1 MATVSTTLKQ
11 VFKDNKLTNSAKL
24 ISKSKIEIFSLSK
37 LIDEFNLGLLDGGHS
52 KEEEA
57 EVPEDAIATFEDSY
71 FKPINN
77 RVKLLVDDNKQD
89 FSYTH
94 LVHNFQNFIL
104 SIEDILIATPALK
117 DSIDVDSYL
126 SNMLE
131 KDTLGIIAVK
141 LTDKTYYYFFKQIP
155 PMIKKEALDFI
166 QQTLE
171 NNAEQENM
179 DKLNQYGKLAEATRK
194 NNRQYLA
201 SLDNIDTPRALF
213 DKEARKR
220 VVWLN
225 TLNTLFS

>member
-1 MATVSTTLKQ
+1 MATVSVVLKQ
-11 VFKDNKLTNSAKL
+11 IFKDKKLTNSVKL
-24 ISKSKIEIFSLSK
+24 IDKSKIEIFSLSK

-52 KEEEA
+52 KDEEA
-57 EVPEDAIATFEDSY
+57 EVPEDAIATFENSY
-71 FKPINN
+71 FKPIDN
-77 RVKLLVDDNKQD
+77 RVKLLVDDSKQD

-94 LVHNFQNFIL
+94 LVHNFQNFVL
-104 SIEDILIATPALK
+104 SIEGMLTATPVLK
-117 DSIDVDSYL
+117 NSINVDTYL

-141 LTDKTYYYFFKQIP
+141 LTDKTYFYFFKQVP

>member
-24 ISKSKIEIFSLSK
+24 INKSKIEIFSLSK

-77 RVKLLVDDNKQD
+77 RVKLLVDDSKQD

>member
-24 ISKSKIEIFSLSK
+24 IDKSKIEIFSLSK

-77 RVKLLVDDNKQD
+77 RVKLLVDDSKQD

-155 PMIKKEALDFI
+155 PMIKKDALDFI

-171 NNAEQENM
+171 NNAEQENI

-194 NNRQYLA
+194 NNRQYLS

>member
-24 ISKSKIEIFSLSK
+24 INKSKIEIFSLSK

-52 KEEEA
+52 KDEEA

-77 RVKLLVDDNKQD
+77 RVKLLVDDSKQD

-104 SIEDILIATPALK
+104 SIENILIATPALK

-171 NNAEQENM
+171 NNAEQENI

>member
-24 ISKSKIEIFSLSK
+24 IDKSKIEIFSLSK
-37 LIDEFNLGLLDGGHS
+37 LIEEFNLGLLDGGHS

-77 RVKLLVDDNKQD
+77 RVKLLVDDSKQD

-104 SIEDILIATPALK
+104 SIEDILIATPVLK

-194 NNRQYLA
+194 NNRQYLS

>member
-1 MATVSTTLKQ
+1 MATVSVVLKQ
-11 VFKDNKLTNSAKL
+11 IFKDKKLTNSAKL
-24 ISKSKIEIFSLSK
+24 IDKSKIEIFSLSK

-52 KEEEA
+52 KDEEA
-57 EVPEDAIATFEDSY
+57 EVPEDAIATFENSY
-71 FKPINN
+71 FKPIDN
-77 RVKLLVDDNKQD
+77 RVKLLVDDSKQD

-94 LVHNFQNFIL
+94 LIHNFQNFVL
-104 SIEDILIATPALK
+104 SIEGMLTTTPVLK
-117 DSIDVDSYL
+117 DSINVDTYL

-131 KDTLGIIAVK
+131 NDTLGIIAVK
-141 LTDKTYYYFFKQIP
+141 LTDKTYFYFFKQVP

-171 NNAEQENM
+171 NNAEQENR

>member
-11 VFKDNKLTNSAKL
+11 VFKDKKLTNSAKL
-24 ISKSKIEIFSLSK
+24 ISKSKIETFSLSK

-52 KEEEA
+52 KDEEA

-71 FKPINN
+71 FKPIDN
-77 RVKLLVDDNKQD
+77 RVKLLVDGSKQD

-94 LVHNFQNFIL
+94 LVHNFQNFVL
-104 SIEDILIATPALK
+104 SIEGMLTATPALK
-117 DSIDVDSYL
+117 DSINVDSYI

-141 LTDKTYYYFFKQIP
+141 LTDKTYFYFFKQVP
-155 PMIKKEALDFI
+155 PMIKNEAIKFI

-171 NNAEQENM
+171 NNTEQENK
-179 DKLNQYGKLAEATRK
+179 DKFEKYGKWATNTRK
-194 NNRQYLA
+194 ENRRYL
-201 SLDNIDTPRALF
+201 SIVDDIDTPRALF